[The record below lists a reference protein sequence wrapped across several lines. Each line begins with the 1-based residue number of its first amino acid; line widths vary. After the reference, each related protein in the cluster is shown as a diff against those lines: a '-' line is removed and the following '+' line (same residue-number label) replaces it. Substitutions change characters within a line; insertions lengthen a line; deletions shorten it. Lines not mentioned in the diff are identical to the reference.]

1 MQLTTSSSSGFAEN
15 NSHSAHII
23 DIHNDI
29 VKTDVCH
36 SSAHFGGSVNNLF
49 GNNTGVPYIARWA
62 WYKLFSLLSED
73 KNARLVLAATIF
85 NGEHL
90 RETTNI
96 VNIGYDLNMVV
107 AEDTT
112 PLSYSKFHLNIIRVT
127 RGINNTFTVL
137 DAKEGELHRLKDL
150 ELPFIQSAHHKLR
163 LYQDKTGTITMV
175 TNQYDDDRTF
185 WQMFGMLPVFYP
197 EIKEVIENPANEE
210 IREIF
215 KAFYTCN
222 GDALIPYITA
232 DHTEIERLKESTNIT
247 KFERTL
253 KSISGKQIT
262 TIKNEID
269 SLQRQLNN
277 LYSQAHS
284 YETNLQDKKRI
295 LTGLEIIGTSIDRAA
310 LDFLKNSKTIKINNI
325 EGNDITFRVTTPLM
339 NYVKQDMESYYKS
352 GNTNYITEVDWIAAL
367 MRDVFIDEK
376 YQFVM
381 TTLIRVPINSGNEWR
396 VTSDS
401 NTYTGNPHLTKYECY
416 TPARNMMNKFINEGR
431 ILDMINQLVA
441 TCASIN
447 LVDGA
452 VMRALVDELQ
462 NGYAAD
468 HEIIENIETGEF
480 ITPKQY
486 QTAFYDKAKSKSDP
500 VTEDNP
506 FTLE

>member
-1 MQLTTSSSSGFAEN
+1 MQLTTSNSTGFVEN
-15 NSHSAHII
+15 NSHTAHII
-23 DIHNDI
+23 DIHNNI

-36 SSAHFGGSVNNLF
+36 NSTHFSASVNNLF
-49 GNNTGVPYIARWA
+49 GNGIGVPYIARWA
-62 WYKLFSLLSED
+62 WYKLFNLLSED
-73 KNARLVLAATIF
+73 KNAKLALNATNF

-90 RETTNI
+90 REAMNT
-96 VNIGYDLNMVV
+96 VNIGYDLNMFV
-107 AEDTT
+107 AEDTI

-163 LYQDKTGTITMV
+163 LYQDKTGTIVMV
-175 TNQYDDDRTF
+175 TNQYEAERTF

-210 IREIF
+210 MREIF

-222 GDALIPYITA
+222 GDALIPYTTA
-232 DHTEIERLKESTNIT
+232 DYTEIEKLKKLKNIT
-247 KFERTL
+247 KFEQTL
-253 KSISGKQIT
+253 KSVGSRQIA

-269 SLQRQLNN
+269 NLQRQVNS
-277 LYSQAHS
+277 LYSQVHS
-284 YETNLQDKKRI
+284 YDTSLQDKKRI

-310 LDFLKNSKTIKINNI
+310 LDFLKNSKAIKINNI
-325 EGNDITFRVTTPLM
+325 EGNDITFKVTTPLM

-396 VTSDS
+396 VTPDDS
-401 NTYTGNPHLTKYECY
+401 TYTGNPHLTKYECY

-462 NGYAAD
+462 NGHAAN

-480 ITPKQY
+480 ITPCEY
-486 QTAFYDKAKSKSDP
+486 QTAFYNKAKDKSDP
-500 VTEDNP
+500 VITDDP